1 MLQSFTRFSLIYL
14 LSFLSYLSI
23 LNAQSNQFLGQEKS
37 SFSNNEKASLDE
49 TRNRFPEILHDVK
62 ILLSEVLIADHHL
75 DTLEVIYN
83 LSRIYDLLMEADQ
96 IGDMNQEDQEEF
108 ERFEKSFLDIYTHKL
123 GTIKSSDAPVT
134 AERFRRDITDALEPL
149 AIEMGDT
156 KFIVVDDRDGHIPL
170 VRNKQVDQFITYFT
184 TTKGR
189 KQFAIWLE
197 RYEEYKNLILPILKE
212 HEMPEELMVLA
223 MIESG
228 LNPKAYSRANASGMW
243 QFIYSTGKSYGLKR
257 DWYVDERRD
266 FIKATHAACEY
277 LKDLNDQ
284 FDNWYLAL
292 AAYNCG
298 AGRVS
303 RASRL
308 HQTYDFWQMHSLPR
322 ESRNYIPYYLAAA
335 IIAKDPEQY
344 GFKVP
349 KVKPFEYEEVVLE
362 NSADLAVLARVA
374 GIKVKKLRNYNP
386 ELRQSATP
394 TDSPYLLKLP
404 KGKKEQFLARWNSIP
419 EAERFAPQFI
429 VHRVRYG
436 ESLWTISKKYG
447 ASIHD
452 IAAVNKLRN
461 RHKIRVGNKLKIPM
475 KGATLR
481 TWGTKDNGGPAG
493 HYKVTYKVKKGDTL
507 GQIAED
513 YKTNASK
520 IRRWNRLKYGSSLIY
535 PGQKLKIWVKEG

>member
-1 MLQSFTRFSLIYL
+1 MKQIFTGILFLILIILFSSKITLFAQNDQF
-14 LSFLSYLSI
+14 SRNND
-23 LNAQSNQFLGQEKS
+23 NAIDNSKKINIDDS
-37 SFSNNEKASLDE
+37 
-49 TRNRFPEILHDVK
+49 RNRFPEILHDVK

-123 GTIKSSDAPVT
+123 GTIRSSDAPVT
-134 AERFRRDITDALEPL
+134 AERFRRDITEALEPL
-149 AIEMGDT
+149 EIEMGDT
-156 KFIVVDDRDGHIPL
+156 KFVLVDDRDGHIPL
-170 VRNKQVDQFITYFT
+170 IRNKQVDQFITYFT
-184 TTKGR
+184 TAKGR
-189 KQFAIWLE
+189 KQFSIWMK
-197 RYEEYKNLILPILKE
+197 RYMEYKDLIIPILKQ
-212 HEMPEELMVLA
+212 HKMPEELMILA

-243 QFIYSTGKSYGLKR
+243 QFIYSTGKNYGLKR

-266 FIKATHAACEY
+266 PVKATHAACEY
-277 LKDLNDQ
+277 LKDLNEQ

-298 AGRVS
+298 AGRIS
-303 RASRL
+303 RASKL

-335 IIAKDPEQY
+335 IIAKDPDHY
-344 GFKVP
+344 GFKIS
-349 KVKPFEYEEVVLE
+349 KSKPFSYEEVVLE
-362 NSADLAVLARVA
+362 NSADLAVLSRVA
-374 GIKVKKLRNYNP
+374 GIKVKTLRKYNP

-394 TDSPYLLKLP
+394 ADSPYLLKLP

-419 EAERFAPQFI
+419 ESERFAPQFI

-452 IAAVNKLRN
+452 IAAVNKIRN
-461 RHKIRVGNKLKIPM
+461 RHKIKVGNKLKIPI
-475 KGATLR
+475 KGGALR

-493 HYKVTYKVKKGDTL
+493 HYKVTYKVKRGDTL

-513 YKTNASK
+513 YKTNASR
-520 IRRWNRLKYGSSLIY
+520 IRRWNALKYGSSLIY
-535 PGQKLKIWVKEG
+535 PGQKIRIWVKEG

>member
-1 MLQSFTRFSLIYL
+1 MKQIFTGILFLILIILFSSKITLFAQNDQF
-14 LSFLSYLSI
+14 SRNND
-23 LNAQSNQFLGQEKS
+23 NAIDNSKKINIDDS
-37 SFSNNEKASLDE
+37 
-49 TRNRFPEILHDVK
+49 RNRFPEILHDVK

-123 GTIKSSDAPVT
+123 GTIRSSDAPVT
-134 AERFRRDITDALEPL
+134 AERFRRDITEALEPL
-149 AIEMGDT
+149 EIEMGDT
-156 KFIVVDDRDGHIPL
+156 KFVLVDDRDGHIPL
-170 VRNKQVDQFITYFT
+170 IRNKQVDQFITYFT
-184 TTKGR
+184 TAKGR
-189 KQFAIWLE
+189 KQFSIWMK
-197 RYEEYKNLILPILKE
+197 RYMEYKDLIIPILKQ
-212 HEMPEELMVLA
+212 HKMPEELMILA

-243 QFIYSTGKSYGLKR
+243 QFIYSTGKNYGLKR

-266 FIKATHAACEY
+266 PVKATHAACEY
-277 LKDLNDQ
+277 LKDLNEQ

-298 AGRVS
+298 AGRIS
-303 RASRL
+303 RASKL

-322 ESRNYIPYYLAAA
+322 ESRNYVPYYLAAA
-335 IIAKDPEQY
+335 IIAKDPDHY
-344 GFKVP
+344 GFKIS
-349 KVKPFEYEEVVLE
+349 KSKPFSYEEVVLE
-362 NSADLAVLARVA
+362 NSADLAVLSRVA
-374 GIKVKKLRNYNP
+374 GIKVKTLRKYNP

-394 TDSPYLLKLP
+394 ADRPYLLKLP

-419 EAERFAPQFI
+419 ESERFAPQFI

-452 IAAVNKLRN
+452 IAAVNKIRN
-461 RHKIRVGNKLKIPM
+461 RHKIKVGNKLKIPI
-475 KGATLR
+475 KGGALR

-493 HYKVTYKVKKGDTL
+493 HYKVTYKVKRGDTL

-513 YKTNASK
+513 YKTNASR
-520 IRRWNRLKYGSSLIY
+520 IRRWNALKYGSSLIY
-535 PGQKLKIWVKEG
+535 PGQKIRIWVKEG

>member
-1 MLQSFTRFSLIYL
+1 MKQIFTGILFLILIILFSSKITLFAQNDQF
-14 LSFLSYLSI
+14 SRNND
-23 LNAQSNQFLGQEKS
+23 NAIDNSKKINIDDS
-37 SFSNNEKASLDE
+37 
-49 TRNRFPEILHDVK
+49 RNRFPEILHDVK

-123 GTIKSSDAPVT
+123 GTIRSSDAPVT
-134 AERFRRDITDALEPL
+134 AERFRRDITEALEPL
-149 AIEMGDT
+149 EIEMGDT
-156 KFIVVDDRDGHIPL
+156 KFVLVDDRDGHIPL
-170 VRNKQVDQFITYFT
+170 IRNKQVDQFITYFT
-184 TTKGR
+184 TAKGR
-189 KQFAIWLE
+189 KQFSIWMK
-197 RYEEYKNLILPILKE
+197 RYMEYKDLIIPILKQ
-212 HEMPEELMVLA
+212 HKMPEELMILA

-243 QFIYSTGKSYGLKR
+243 QFIYSTGKNYGLKR

-266 FIKATHAACEY
+266 PVKATHAACEY
-277 LKDLNDQ
+277 LKDLNEQ

-298 AGRVS
+298 AGRIS
-303 RASRL
+303 RASKL

-335 IIAKDPEQY
+335 IIAKDPDHY
-344 GFKVP
+344 GFKIS
-349 KVKPFEYEEVVLE
+349 KSKPFSYEEVVLE
-362 NSADLAVLARVA
+362 NSADLAVLSRVA
-374 GIKVKKLRNYNP
+374 GIKVKTLLKYNP

-394 TDSPYLLKLP
+394 ADRPYLLKLP

-419 EAERFAPQFI
+419 ESERFAPQFI

-452 IAAVNKLRN
+452 IAAVNKIRN
-461 RHKIRVGNKLKIPM
+461 RHKIKVGNKLKIPI
-475 KGATLR
+475 KGGALR

-493 HYKVTYKVKKGDTL
+493 HYKVTYKVKRGDTL

-513 YKTNASK
+513 YKTNASR
-520 IRRWNRLKYGSSLIY
+520 IRRWNALKYGSSLIY
-535 PGQKLKIWVKEG
+535 PGQKIRIWVKEG

>member
-1 MLQSFTRFSLIYL
+1 MLLSFTRFLFIYL
-14 LSFLSYLSI
+14 LTFFSYFST
-23 LNAQSNQFLGQEKS
+23 LNAQNNQFLGQKKS
-37 SFSNNEKASLDE
+37 SFSNSEKARLDE

-123 GTIKSSDAPVT
+123 STIKSSDAPVT

-189 KQFAIWLE
+189 KQFAIWLK

-212 HEMPEELMVLA
+212 HEMPEELMILA

-266 FIKATHAACEY
+266 FIKSTHAACEY
-277 LKDLNDQ
+277 LKDLNEQ

-335 IIAKDPEQY
+335 IIAKDPAKY

-362 NSADLAVLARVA
+362 NSSDLAVLARVA

-394 TDSPYLLKLP
+394 TDNPYLLKLP

-461 RHKIRVGNKLKIPM
+461 RHKIRVGNKLKVPM
-475 KGATLR
+475 KGASLR

-493 HYKVTYKVKKGDTL
+493 HYKVTYKVKRGDTL

>member
-1 MLQSFTRFSLIYL
+1 MKQIFTGILFLILIILFSSKITLFAQNDQF
-14 LSFLSYLSI
+14 SRNND
-23 LNAQSNQFLGQEKS
+23 NAIDNSKKINIDDS
-37 SFSNNEKASLDE
+37 
-49 TRNRFPEILHDVK
+49 RNRFPEILHDVK

-123 GTIKSSDAPVT
+123 GTIRSSDAPVT
-134 AERFRRDITDALEPL
+134 AERFRRDITEALEPL
-149 AIEMGDT
+149 EIEMGDT
-156 KFIVVDDRDGHIPL
+156 KFVLVDDRDGHIPL
-170 VRNKQVDQFITYFT
+170 IRNKQVDQFITYFT
-184 TTKGR
+184 TAKGR
-189 KQFAIWLE
+189 KQFSIWMK
-197 RYEEYKNLILPILKE
+197 RYMEYKDLIIPILKQ
-212 HEMPEELMVLA
+212 HKMPEELMILA

-243 QFIYSTGKSYGLKR
+243 QFIYSTGKNYGLKR

-266 FIKATHAACEY
+266 PVKATHAACEY
-277 LKDLNDQ
+277 LKDLNEQ

-298 AGRVS
+298 AGRIS
-303 RASRL
+303 RASKL

-335 IIAKDPEQY
+335 IIAKDPDHY
-344 GFKVP
+344 GFKIS
-349 KVKPFEYEEVVLE
+349 KSKPFSYEEVVLE
-362 NSADLAVLARVA
+362 NSADLAVLSRVA
-374 GIKVKKLRNYNP
+374 GIKVKTLRKYNP

-394 TDSPYLLKLP
+394 ADRPYLLKIP

-419 EAERFAPQFI
+419 ESERFAPQFI

-452 IAAVNKLRN
+452 IAAVNKIRN
-461 RHKIRVGNKLKIPM
+461 RHKIKVGNKLKIPI
-475 KGATLR
+475 KGGALR

-493 HYKVTYKVKKGDTL
+493 HYKVTYKVKRGDTL

-513 YKTNASK
+513 YKTNASR
-520 IRRWNRLKYGSSLIY
+520 IRRWNALKYGSSLIY
-535 PGQKLKIWVKEG
+535 PGQKIRIWVKEG

>member
-14 LSFLSYLSI
+14 LTFFSYFSI
-23 LNAQSNQFLGQEKS
+23 LNAQNNQFLGQEKS
-37 SFSNNEKASLDE
+37 SFSSNEKARLDE

-212 HEMPEELMVLA
+212 HEMPEELMILA

-266 FIKATHAACEY
+266 FIKSTHAACEY

-335 IIAKDPEQY
+335 IIAKDPGKY

-461 RHKIRVGNKLKIPM
+461 RHKIRVGNKLKVPM
-475 KGATLR
+475 KGASLR

-493 HYKVTYKVKKGDTL
+493 HYKVTYKVKRGDTL

>member
-1 MLQSFTRFSLIYL
+1 MIQPFTRNIFFFITVFTLFI
-14 LSFLSYLSI
+14 SFLGAQNNKTLDQGNPYLK
-23 LNAQSNQFLGQEKS
+23 NAQ
-37 SFSNNEKASLDE
+37 KANVDE
-49 TRNRFPEILHDVK
+49 SRNRFPEILQDVK
-62 ILLSEVLIADHHL
+62 ILLSEALIADHHL

-123 GTIKSSDAPVT
+123 GTIRSSDAPVT
-134 AERFRRDITDALEPL
+134 AERFRNDITEALEPL
-149 AIEMGDT
+149 EIEMG
-156 KFIVVDDRDGHIPL
+156 KSKYIVVDDRDGHIPL

-184 TTKGR
+184 TKKGR
-189 KQFAIWLE
+189 KQFAIWLK

-257 DWYVDERRD
+257 DWYIDERRD
-266 FIKATHAACEY
+266 IIKATHAACEY
-277 LKDLNDQ
+277 LKDLNEQ

-335 IIAKDPEQY
+335 IIAKTPEKY
-344 GFKVP
+344 GFTVP
-349 KVKPFEYEEVVLE
+349 KVKPFEFEEVVLE

-374 GIKVKKLRNYNP
+374 GIKVKLLRNYNP
-386 ELRQSATP
+386 ELRQAATP

-404 KGKKEQFLARWNSIP
+404 KGNKEQFLARWNSIP
-419 EAERFAPQFI
+419 ESERFAPQFI
-429 VHRVRYG
+429 VHRVRNG

-461 RHKIRVGNKLKIPM
+461 RHKIRIGNKLKIPM
-475 KGATLR
+475 KGASLR

-513 YKTNASK
+513 YKTNTSK
-520 IRRWNRLKYGSSLIY
+520 VRRWNRLKYGSSIIY

>member
-1 MLQSFTRFSLIYL
+1 MKQIFTGILFLILIILFSSKITLFAQNDQF
-14 LSFLSYLSI
+14 SRNND
-23 LNAQSNQFLGQEKS
+23 NAIDNSKKINIDDS
-37 SFSNNEKASLDE
+37 
-49 TRNRFPEILHDVK
+49 RNRFPEILHDVK

-123 GTIKSSDAPVT
+123 GTIRSSDAPVT
-134 AERFRRDITDALEPL
+134 AERFRRDITEALEPL
-149 AIEMGDT
+149 EIEMGDT
-156 KFIVVDDRDGHIPL
+156 KFVLVDDRDGHIPL

-184 TTKGR
+184 TAKGR
-189 KQFAIWLE
+189 KQFSIWMK
-197 RYEEYKNLILPILKE
+197 RYMEYKDLIIPILKQ
-212 HEMPEELMVLA
+212 HKMPEELMILA

-243 QFIYSTGKSYGLKR
+243 QFIYSTGKNYGLKR

-266 FIKATHAACEY
+266 PVKATHAACEY
-277 LKDLNDQ
+277 LKDLNEQ

-298 AGRVS
+298 AGRIS
-303 RASRL
+303 RASKL

-322 ESRNYIPYYLAAA
+322 ESRNYVPYYLAAA
-335 IIAKDPEQY
+335 IIAKDPDHY
-344 GFKVP
+344 GFKIS
-349 KVKPFEYEEVVLE
+349 KSKPFSYEEVVLE
-362 NSADLAVLARVA
+362 NSADLAVLSRVA
-374 GIKVKKLRNYNP
+374 GIKVKTLRKYNP

-394 TDSPYLLKLP
+394 ADRPYLLKLP

-419 EAERFAPQFI
+419 ESERFAPQFI

-452 IAAVNKLRN
+452 IAAVNKIRN
-461 RHKIRVGNKLKIPM
+461 RHKIKVGNKLKIPI
-475 KGATLR
+475 KGGALR

-493 HYKVTYKVKKGDTL
+493 HYKVTYKVKRGDTL

-513 YKTNASK
+513 YKTNASR
-520 IRRWNRLKYGSSLIY
+520 IRRWNALKYGSSLIY
-535 PGQKLKIWVKEG
+535 PGQKIRIWVKEG

>member
-1 MLQSFTRFSLIYL
+1 MKPIFTGILPLILIILFSSQTIL
-14 LSFLSYLSI
+14 LSQNDQFSGN
-23 LNAQSNQFLGQEKS
+23 NATTTNSNQKI
-37 SFSNNEKASLDE
+37 NLDDS
-49 TRNRFPEILHDVK
+49 RNRFPEILHDVK
-62 ILLSEVLIADHHL
+62 VLLSEVLIADHHL

-123 GTIKSSDAPVT
+123 GTIRSSDAPVT
-134 AERFRRDITDALEPL
+134 AERFRRDITEALDPL
-149 AIEMGDT
+149 EIEMGKT
-156 KFIVVDDRDGHIPL
+156 KYVVVDDRDGHIPL

-184 TTKGR
+184 TAKGR
-189 KQFAIWLE
+189 KQFAIWMK
-197 RYEEYKNLILPILKE
+197 RYMEYKDLILPILKK
-212 HEMPEELMVLA
+212 HKMPEELMVLA

-243 QFIYSTGKSYGLKR
+243 QFIYSTGKNYGLKR
-257 DWYVDERRD
+257 DWYIDERRD
-266 FIKATHAACEY
+266 PIKATHAACEY
-277 LKDLNDQ
+277 LKDLNEQ

-298 AGRVS
+298 SGRIS
-303 RASRL
+303 RASKL

-335 IIAKDPEQY
+335 IITKDPEKY
-344 GFKVP
+344 GFTIP
-349 KVKPFEYEEVVLE
+349 KVKPFSYEEVVLE
-362 NSADLAVLARVA
+362 HSADLAVLSRVA
-374 GIKVKKLRNYNP
+374 GIKVKTLRKYNP

-394 TDSPYLLKLP
+394 ADNPYLLKLP

-419 EAERFAPQFI
+419 ESERFAPQFI

-452 IAAVNKLRN
+452 IAAVNKIRN
-461 RHKIRVGNKLKIPM
+461 RHKIKVGNKLKVPL
-475 KGATLR
+475 KGGVLR

-493 HYKVTYKVKKGDTL
+493 HYKVTYKVKRGDTL

-513 YKTNASK
+513 YKSKASK
-520 IRRWNRLKYGSSLIY
+520 IRRWNGLKYGSSLIY

>member
-14 LSFLSYLSI
+14 LTLFSYFSI
-23 LNAQSNQFLGQEKS
+23 LNAQSNQFLGQEKP
-37 SFSNNEKASLDE
+37 SFSSNEKARLDE

-189 KQFAIWLE
+189 KQFAIWLK

-212 HEMPEELMVLA
+212 HEMPEELMILA

-266 FIKATHAACEY
+266 FIKSTHAACEY

-335 IIAKDPEQY
+335 IIAKDPEKY

-461 RHKIRVGNKLKIPM
+461 RHKIRVGNKLKVPM
-475 KGATLR
+475 KGASLR

-493 HYKVTYKVKKGDTL
+493 HYKVTYKVKRGDTL

>member
-1 MLQSFTRFSLIYL
+1 MKQIFTGILFLILIILFSSKITLFAQNDQF
-14 LSFLSYLSI
+14 SRNND
-23 LNAQSNQFLGQEKS
+23 NAIDNSKKINIDDS
-37 SFSNNEKASLDE
+37 
-49 TRNRFPEILHDVK
+49 RNRFPEILHDVK

-123 GTIKSSDAPVT
+123 GTIRSSDAPVT
-134 AERFRRDITDALEPL
+134 AERFRRDITEALEPL
-149 AIEMGDT
+149 EIEMGDT
-156 KFIVVDDRDGHIPL
+156 KFVLVDDRDGHIPL
-170 VRNKQVDQFITYFT
+170 IRNKQVDQFITYFT
-184 TTKGR
+184 TAKGR
-189 KQFAIWLE
+189 KQFSIWMK
-197 RYEEYKNLILPILKE
+197 RYMEYKDLIIPILKQ
-212 HEMPEELMVLA
+212 HKMPEELMILA

-243 QFIYSTGKSYGLKR
+243 QFIYSTGKNYGLKR

-266 FIKATHAACEY
+266 PVKATHAACEY
-277 LKDLNDQ
+277 LKDLNEQ

-298 AGRVS
+298 AGRIA
-303 RASRL
+303 RAAKL

-335 IIAKDPEQY
+335 IIAKDPDHY
-344 GFKVP
+344 GFKIS
-349 KVKPFEYEEVVLE
+349 KSKPFSYEEVVLE
-362 NSADLAVLARVA
+362 NSADLAVLSRVA
-374 GIKVKKLRNYNP
+374 GIKVKTLRKYNP

-394 TDSPYLLKLP
+394 ADSPYLLKLP

-419 EAERFAPQFI
+419 ESERFAPQFI

-452 IAAVNKLRN
+452 IAAVNKIRN
-461 RHKIRVGNKLKIPM
+461 RHKIKVGNKLKIPI
-475 KGATLR
+475 KGGALR

-493 HYKVTYKVKKGDTL
+493 HYKVTYKVKRGDTL

-513 YKTNASK
+513 YKTNASR
-520 IRRWNRLKYGSSLIY
+520 IRRWNALKYGSSLIY
-535 PGQKLKIWVKEG
+535 PGQKIRIWVKEG

>member
-1 MLQSFTRFSLIYL
+1 MKPIFTGILPLILIILFSSQTIL
-14 LSFLSYLSI
+14 LPQNDQFSGN
-23 LNAQSNQFLGQEKS
+23 NAITTNSNQKI
-37 SFSNNEKASLDE
+37 NLDDS
-49 TRNRFPEILHDVK
+49 RNRFPEILHDVK
-62 ILLSEVLIADHHL
+62 VLLSEVLIADHHL

-123 GTIKSSDAPVT
+123 GTIRSSDAPVT
-134 AERFRRDITDALEPL
+134 AERFRRDITEALDPL
-149 AIEMGDT
+149 EIEMGKT
-156 KFIVVDDRDGHIPL
+156 KYVVVDDRDGHIPL

-184 TTKGR
+184 TAKGR
-189 KQFAIWLE
+189 KQFAIWMK
-197 RYEEYKNLILPILKE
+197 RYEEYKDLILPILKK

-243 QFIYSTGKSYGLKR
+243 QFIYSTGKNYGLKR
-257 DWYVDERRD
+257 DWYIDERRD
-266 FIKATHAACEY
+266 PIKATGAACEY
-277 LKDLNDQ
+277 LKDLNEQ

-298 AGRVS
+298 SGRIS
-303 RASRL
+303 RASKL

-335 IIAKDPEQY
+335 IITKDPEKY
-344 GFKVP
+344 GFTIP
-349 KVKPFEYEEVVLE
+349 KVKPFSYEEVLLE
-362 NSADLAVLARVA
+362 HSADLAVLSRVA
-374 GIKVKKLRNYNP
+374 GIKVKTLRKYNP

-394 TDSPYLLKLP
+394 ADNPYLLKLP

-419 EAERFAPQFI
+419 ESERFAPQFI

-452 IAAVNKLRN
+452 IAAVNKIRN
-461 RHKIRVGNKLKIPM
+461 RHKIKVGNKLKVPL
-475 KGATLR
+475 KGGVLR

-493 HYKVTYKVKKGDTL
+493 HYKVTYKVKRGDTL

-513 YKTNASK
+513 YKSKTSK
-520 IRRWNRLKYGSSLIY
+520 IRRWNGLKYGSSLIY

>member
-1 MLQSFTRFSLIYL
+1 MLQSFTRLLFIYL
-14 LSFLSYLSI
+14 LTFFSYFSN
-23 LNAQSNQFLGQEKS
+23 LNAQNNQLLGQEKS
-37 SFSNNEKASLDE
+37 SLSNNEKIRLDE

-189 KQFAIWLE
+189 KQFAIWLK

-212 HEMPEELMVLA
+212 HEMPEELMILA

-266 FIKATHAACEY
+266 FIKSTHAACEY
-277 LKDLNDQ
+277 LKDLNEQ

-335 IIAKDPEQY
+335 IIAKDPGKY

-362 NSADLAVLARVA
+362 NSSDLAVLARVA
-374 GIKVKKLRNYNP
+374 GIKVKKLRSYNP

-461 RHKIRVGNKLKIPM
+461 RHKIRVGNKLKVPM
-475 KGATLR
+475 KGASLR

-493 HYKVTYKVKKGDTL
+493 HYKVTYKVKRGDTL

>member
-1 MLQSFTRFSLIYL
+1 MLQSFTRFSFIYL
-14 LSFLSYLSI
+14 LTFFSYFSF
-23 LNAQSNQFLGQEKS
+23 LNAQSNQFLGQEKP
-37 SFSNNEKASLDE
+37 SFSSNEKARLDE

-189 KQFAIWLE
+189 KQFAIWLK

-212 HEMPEELMVLA
+212 HEMPEELMILA

-266 FIKATHAACEY
+266 FIKSTHAACEY

-335 IIAKDPEQY
+335 IIAKDPGKY
-344 GFKVP
+344 GFKIP

-461 RHKIRVGNKLKIPM
+461 RHKIRVGNKLKVPM
-475 KGATLR
+475 KGASLR

-493 HYKVTYKVKKGDTL
+493 HYKVTYKVKRGDTL

>member
-1 MLQSFTRFSLIYL
+1 MLQSFTRFLSIYL
-14 LSFLSYLSI
+14 LIFFSYLSI

-37 SFSNNEKASLDE
+37 SFSSNEKTSLDE

-184 TTKGR
+184 TAKGR
-189 KQFAIWLE
+189 KQFAIWLS

-277 LKDLNDQ
+277 LKDLNEQ

-335 IIAKDPEQY
+335 IIAKNPDQY
-344 GFKVP
+344 GFEVP

-404 KGKKEQFLARWNSIP
+404 KGRKEQFLARWNSIP

-429 VHRVRYG
+429 IHRVRYG

-447 ASIHD
+447 TSIHD

-461 RHKIRVGNKLKIPM
+461 RHKIRVGNKLKVPL
-475 KGATLR
+475 KSAALR

-493 HYKVTYKVKKGDTL
+493 HYKVIYKVKRGDTL

-535 PGQKLKIWVKEG
+535 PGQKLKVWVKEG

>member
-1 MLQSFTRFSLIYL
+1 MLQSFTRFLFIYIIA
-14 LSFLSYLSI
+14 FFSYFSI

-37 SFSNNEKASLDE
+37 SFSSNEKASLDE

-189 KQFAIWLE
+189 KQFAIWLK

-212 HEMPEELMVLA
+212 HEMPEELMILA

-335 IIAKDPEQY
+335 IIAKDPGEY

-461 RHKIRVGNKLKIPM
+461 RHKIKVGNKLKVPM
-475 KGATLR
+475 KGASLR

-493 HYKVTYKVKKGDTL
+493 HYKVTYKVKRGDTL

>member
-1 MLQSFTRFSLIYL
+1 MKPIFTGILPLILIILFSSQTIL
-14 LSFLSYLSI
+14 LSQNDQFSGN
-23 LNAQSNQFLGQEKS
+23 NATTTNSNQKI
-37 SFSNNEKASLDE
+37 NLDDS
-49 TRNRFPEILHDVK
+49 RNRFPEILHDVK
-62 ILLSEVLIADHHL
+62 VLLSEVLIADHHL

-123 GTIKSSDAPVT
+123 GTIRSSDAPVT
-134 AERFRRDITDALEPL
+134 AERFRRDITEALDPL
-149 AIEMGDT
+149 EIEMGKT
-156 KFIVVDDRDGHIPL
+156 KYVVVDDRDGHIPL

-184 TTKGR
+184 TAKGR
-189 KQFAIWLE
+189 KQFAIWMK
-197 RYEEYKNLILPILKE
+197 RYEEYKDLILPILKK

-243 QFIYSTGKSYGLKR
+243 QFIYSTGKNYGLKR
-257 DWYVDERRD
+257 DWYIDERRD
-266 FIKATHAACEY
+266 PIKATGAACEY
-277 LKDLNDQ
+277 LKDLNEQ

-298 AGRVS
+298 SGRIS
-303 RASRL
+303 RASKL

-335 IIAKDPEQY
+335 IITKDPEKY
-344 GFKVP
+344 GFTIP
-349 KVKPFEYEEVVLE
+349 KVKPFSYEEVVLE
-362 NSADLAVLARVA
+362 HSADLAVLSRVA
-374 GIKVKKLRNYNP
+374 GIKVKTLRKYNP

-394 TDSPYLLKLP
+394 ADNPYLLKLP

-419 EAERFAPQFI
+419 ESERFAPQFI

-452 IAAVNKLRN
+452 IAAVNKIRN
-461 RHKIRVGNKLKIPM
+461 RHKIRVGNKLKIPI
-475 KGATLR
+475 KGGALR
-481 TWGTKDNGGPAG
+481 TWGTKDNGGPVG
-493 HYKVTYKVKKGDTL
+493 HYKVTYKVKRGDTL

-513 YKTNASK
+513 YKSNASR
-520 IRRWNRLKYGSSLIY
+520 IRRWNGLKYGSSLIY
-535 PGQKLKIWVKEG
+535 PGQKLRIWVKEG

>member
-1 MLQSFTRFSLIYL
+1 MKPIFTGILPLILIILFSSQTIL
-14 LSFLSYLSI
+14 LSQNDQFSGN
-23 LNAQSNQFLGQEKS
+23 NATTTNSNQKI
-37 SFSNNEKASLDE
+37 NLDDS
-49 TRNRFPEILHDVK
+49 RNRFPEILHDVK
-62 ILLSEVLIADHHL
+62 VLLSEVLIADHHL

-123 GTIKSSDAPVT
+123 GTIRSSDAPVT
-134 AERFRRDITDALEPL
+134 AERFRRDITEALDPL
-149 AIEMGDT
+149 EIEMGKT
-156 KFIVVDDRDGHIPL
+156 KYVVVDDRDGHIPL

-184 TTKGR
+184 TAKGR
-189 KQFAIWLE
+189 KQFAIWMK
-197 RYEEYKNLILPILKE
+197 RYEEYKDLILPILKK

-243 QFIYSTGKSYGLKR
+243 QFIYSTGKNYGLKR
-257 DWYVDERRD
+257 DWYIDERRD
-266 FIKATHAACEY
+266 PIKATGAACEY
-277 LKDLNDQ
+277 LKDLNEQ

-298 AGRVS
+298 SGRIS
-303 RASRL
+303 RASKL

-335 IIAKDPEQY
+335 IITKDPEKY
-344 GFKVP
+344 GFTIP
-349 KVKPFEYEEVVLE
+349 KVKPFSYEEVVLE
-362 NSADLAVLARVA
+362 HSADLAVLSRVA
-374 GIKVKKLRNYNP
+374 GIKVKTLRKYNP

-394 TDSPYLLKLP
+394 ADNPYLLKLP
-404 KGKKEQFLARWNSIP
+404 KGKKEQFLERWNSIP
-419 EAERFAPQFI
+419 ESERFAPQFI

-452 IAAVNKLRN
+452 IAAVNKIRN
-461 RHKIRVGNKLKIPM
+461 RHKIKVGNKLKVPL
-475 KGATLR
+475 KGGVLR
-481 TWGTKDNGGPAG
+481 TWGTKDNGGPSG
-493 HYKVTYKVKKGDTL
+493 HYKVTYKVKRGDTL

-513 YKTNASK
+513 YKSKASK
-520 IRRWNRLKYGSSLIY
+520 IRRWNGLKYGSSLIY

>member
-1 MLQSFTRFSLIYL
+1 MKQIFTGILFLILIILFSSKITLFAQNDQF
-14 LSFLSYLSI
+14 SGNNN
-23 LNAQSNQFLGQEKS
+23 NAIDNSKKINIDDS
-37 SFSNNEKASLDE
+37 
-49 TRNRFPEILHDVK
+49 RNRFPEILHDVK
-62 ILLSEVLIADHHL
+62 ILLSEALIADHHL

-123 GTIKSSDAPVT
+123 GTIRSSDAPVT
-134 AERFRRDITDALEPL
+134 AERFRRDITEALEPL
-149 AIEMGDT
+149 EIEMGDT
-156 KFIVVDDRDGHIPL
+156 KFVLVDDRDGHIPL

-184 TTKGR
+184 TAKGR
-189 KQFAIWLE
+189 KQFSIWMK
-197 RYEEYKNLILPILKE
+197 RYMEYKDLIIPILKQ
-212 HEMPEELMVLA
+212 HKMPEELMILA

-243 QFIYSTGKSYGLKR
+243 QFIYSTGKNYGLKR

-266 FIKATHAACEY
+266 PVKATHAACEY
-277 LKDLNDQ
+277 LKDLNEQ

-298 AGRVS
+298 AGRIS
-303 RASRL
+303 RASKL

-335 IIAKDPEQY
+335 IIAKDPDQY
-344 GFKVP
+344 GFNIP
-349 KVKPFEYEEVVLE
+349 ESKPFSYEEVVLE
-362 NSADLAVLARVA
+362 NSADLAVLSRVA
-374 GIKVKKLRNYNP
+374 GIKVKTLRKYNP

-394 TDSPYLLKLP
+394 ADSPYLLKLP

-419 EAERFAPQFI
+419 ESERFAPQFI

-452 IAAVNKLRN
+452 IAAVNKIRN
-461 RHKIRVGNKLKIPM
+461 RHKIRVGNKLKIPI
-475 KGATLR
+475 KGGALR
-481 TWGTKDNGGPAG
+481 TWGTKDNGGPVG
-493 HYKVTYKVKKGDTL
+493 HYKVTYKVKRGDTL

-513 YKTNASK
+513 YKTNASR
-520 IRRWNRLKYGSSLIY
+520 IRRWNALKYGSSLIY
-535 PGQKLKIWVKEG
+535 PGQKIRIWVKEG